1 MAVRWHLAKVEA
13 IGDNGQHLLFGGSM
27 RGVLTIIFALALG
40 GCGVQL
46 KGGVTEQRNQIKTM
60 ETETLAKLYAKDP
73 SARKD
78 IRKAAGYGVFDATG
92 GKIMFGGMDH
102 GNGVV
107 LDNASG
113 RRTYMKMFELQPGL
127 GFGYTNFR
135 LVFVFDTREVMNN
148 FITSGWEFGTRA
160 AAAAK
165 SKTDGGAAEIGY
177 TVAPGIHVFQLTE
190 EGALV
195 GLSITGAKYWRN
207 DDLN

>member
-1 MAVRWHLAKVEA
+1 MAHSHFR
-13 IGDNGQHLLFGGSM
+13 GGFM
-27 RGVLTIIFALALG
+27 RIILTLVFVLALA

-46 KGGVTEQRNQIKTM
+46 KGSVAEQRNQIKAM
-60 ETETLAKLYAKDP
+60 ETATLSQLYVKDP
-73 SARKD
+73 SARKN
-78 IRKAAGYGVFDATG
+78 IRKAAGYGVFDASG
-92 GKIMFGGMDH
+92 GKIMFGGLDH
-102 GNGVV
+102 GNGVIF
-107 LDNASG
+107 DNASG

-135 LVFVFDTREVMNN
+135 LVFVFDTREVMND
-148 FITSGWEFGTRA
+148 FINNGWEFGTRA

-165 SKTDGGAAEIGY
+165 SKTEGGAAEIGY
-177 TVAPGIHVFQLTE
+177 NVAPGIHVFQMTE

>member
-1 MAVRWHLAKVEA
+1 MRHILAMFF
-13 IGDNGQHLLFGGSM
+13 I
-27 RGVLTIIFALALG
+27 LTLSA
-40 GCGVQL
+40 CGLQL
-46 KGGVTEQRNQIKTM
+46 KGGVTDQRNQIKAM
-60 ETETLAKLYAKDP
+60 ETETLSALYAKEP
-73 SARKD
+73 STRKQ
-78 IRKAAGYGVFDATG
+78 IRKAAGYAVFDASG
-92 GKIMFGGMDH
+92 GKIMFGGLDH
-102 GNGVV
+102 GNGVAF
-107 LDNASG
+107 DNASG

-135 LVFVFDTREVMNN
+135 MVFVFDTREVMND
-148 FITSGWEFGTRA
+148 FINSGWEFGTRA

-177 TVAPGIHVFQLTE
+177 NVAPGIHVFQMTE

>member
-1 MAVRWHLAKVEA
+1 
-13 IGDNGQHLLFGGSM
+13 M
-27 RGVLTIIFALALG
+27 RVILALVFVIALV
-40 GCGVQL
+40 GCGLQL
-46 KGGVTEQRNQIKTM
+46 KGGVAEQRNQIKAM
-60 ETETLAKLYAKDP
+60 ETATLSQLYAKDP

-78 IRKAAGYGVFDATG
+78 IRKAAGYGVFDASG
-92 GKIMFGGMDH
+92 GKIMFGGLDH
-102 GNGVV
+102 GNGVIF
-107 LDNASG
+107 DNASG

-135 LVFVFDTREVMNN
+135 LVFVFDTREVMND
-148 FITSGWEFGTRA
+148 FINSGWEFGART

-165 SKTDGGAAEIGY
+165 SKTQGGAAEIGY
-177 TVAPGIHVFQLTE
+177 NVAPGIHVFQMTE